1 MFGPPVTAGHPLC
14 KVGSTGSPSN
24 NKREEH
30 EAHTETGPTRFIHNP
45 LHDVESL
52 WWICVKR
59 VFNYQVTLDD
69 DNITGA
75 ALLAR
80 QRETAS
86 RIFPCIRTAD
96 KRAAFLC
103 SKEVHDECMSAL
115 HPRLKA
121 IGDILSR
128 IREELVKL
136 YTEAEAD
143 IQNIREYSC
152 DQESLL
158 VLTDL
163 FDDGIDAA
171 ESLES
176 NEFEGEQ
183 STVDIRSSQGKRSRE
198 EVVQSGFSVQCS
210 GEPPT
215 KECRYAGVY
224 ILEPMA

>member
-59 VFNYQVTLDD
+59 VFNYQVTVDEDD
-69 DNITGA
+69 ATGA
-75 ALLAR
+75 ALLVR

-96 KRAAFLC
+96 KRAAFMC

-136 YTEAEAD
+136 YTKAEAD

-171 ESLES
+171 ESFES
-176 NEFEGEQ
+176 EEFEREQ
-183 STVDIRSSQGKRSRE
+183 RRVEIGSFQDKRPRE
-198 EVVQSGFSVQCS
+198 GVVQSAFMTQYS
-210 GEPPT
+210 GEPPV
-215 KECRYAGVY
+215 KKCRYVRFY
-224 ILEPMA
+224 VLYPDL